1 MIERVVTHGKR
12 RAAEMREV
20 AETLQS
26 IGMAPTMA
34 AATAERQQWVADLG
48 LKAPSQ
54 ERAELVTII
63 RKAMGK

>member
-1 MIERVVTHGKR
+1 
-12 RAAEMREV
+12 
-20 AETLQS
+20 
-26 IGMAPTMA
+26 MA

-54 ERAELVTII
+54 ARAELVTII

>member
-1 MIERVVTHGKR
+1 
-12 RAAEMREV
+12 MREV

>member
-1 MIERVVTHGKR
+1 VVTHGKR

-20 AETLQS
+20 SETLQS

-34 AATAERQQWVADLG
+34 AATAERQQWVADLDV
-48 LKAPSQ
+48 KATS
-54 ERAELVTII
+54 EDRAALVRTI